1 MDMKTMRRLGWRV
14 TGIAVCL
21 MASSCR
27 TSFDTQPDTGEKT
40 VAEGYGGCAEA
51 EQIVADD
58 SEDVYRFLIAHVEMQ
73 LVAFQAKDIEKLLLA
88 GGVSEASLMALW
100 RAGKAKLVATVSAI
114 TEENQETIVK
124 AAQEVLYPS
133 EWSLVAAN
141 AGEPGAKQ
149 PSRSPKAGAFF
160 EPQNFTMREAGLI
173 LQVIP
178 QGASADGSLMKMSLR
193 PQWTRLERWEPLL
206 AVGLTADG
214 KRQTLPLNQPVF
226 SVTSFETHVCVRI
239 GETTLIGTASTSD
252 GKWVHA
258 GFLTVKRV
266 RVVGESSK
274 VPEF

>member
-1 MDMKTMRRLGWRV
+1 MV

-27 TSFDTQPDTGEKT
+27 TYSDTDVK
-40 VAEGYGGCAEA
+40 VVSEGYGGCAEAEA

-58 SEDVYRFLIAHVEMQ
+58 SEDAYRSLVTHVEMQ
-73 LVAFQAKDIEKLLLA
+73 LVAFQTKDIEKLLLA
-88 GGVSEASLMALW
+88 GGVSKASLMALW
-100 RAGKAKLVATVSAI
+100 KAGKAKLVATASAI

-133 EWSLVAAN
+133 EWAFVAAY
-141 AGEPGAKQ
+141 AGEPGTEQ

-178 QGASADGSLMKMSLR
+178 QGASADGSLVKMSLR
-193 PQWTRLERWEPLL
+193 PQWTALERWEPLPV
-206 AVGLTADG
+206 VGLTADG

-226 SVTSFETHVCVRI
+226 SATSFQTHVYARI
-239 GETTLIGTASTSD
+239 GETTLIGTASTPD

-258 GFLTVKRV
+258 AFLTVKRV
-266 RVVGESSK
+266 GTGRVFDVREL
-274 VPEF
+274 